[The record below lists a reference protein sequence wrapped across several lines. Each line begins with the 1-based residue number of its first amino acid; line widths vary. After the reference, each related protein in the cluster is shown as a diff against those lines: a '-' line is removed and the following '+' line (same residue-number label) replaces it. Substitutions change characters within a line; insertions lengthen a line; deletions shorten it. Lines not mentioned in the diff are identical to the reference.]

1 MINDPAGQYAALGV
15 DPAAAPEAIGAA
27 YRRKARVLHPDVMG
41 TGDATAFMRIKL
53 AYDVLGDAARRAA
66 YDRSA
71 LAPGVSGTASLEP
84 APQVP
89 RLSDL
94 PVALWVGLGGV
105 FCLAAIMAMV
115 QFAGPSPHPQG
126 PIIRPF
132 APPAA
137 VARPRPT
144 PPPAVSICR
153 WANDPLRAAGERR
166 YRGVAAR
173 REARRLSACWLPPRV
188 QLGRRGRTGSA
199 ARAGGDT
206 PGGRRQRLHRRD
218 APGAGR
224 PRGCTA
230 GVCAYNAGPS
240 PQNGEVLDRHGAGGV
255 GLSISNRD
263 AQPAVVKLR
272 DPSGRTAATVYVA
285 PGSTAAVANCRMTC
299 VSSGLRHRRAM
310 EPCLQYVSRP
320 ACGCSAS
327 PWMSCHQSVATV
339 IPPDLSVTPAPAD
352 IPDAEFE
359 HE

>member
-1 MINDPAGQYAALGV
+1 MP
-15 DPAAAPEAIGAA
+15 
-27 YRRKARVLHPDVMG
+27 RRSCGSNSP
-41 TGDATAFMRIKL
+41 TT
-53 AYDVLGDAARRAA
+53 
-66 YDRSA
+66 
-71 LAPGVSGTASLEP
+71 
-84 APQVP
+84 
-89 RLSDL
+89 
-94 PVALWVGLGGV
+94 
-105 FCLAAIMAMV
+105 CLAT
-115 QFAGPSPHPQG
+115 
-126 PIIRPF
+126 
-132 APPAA
+132 PPAA
-137 VARPRPT
+137 PPTTGRLSPPACRGRPSGTSTASSAPVGSACCVVGRPRRGVLSGGDHGDGAVRWSLAT
-144 PPPAVSICR
+144 SAGADHPAFRAPGRSGQTAAHAPSSRSICR

-173 REARRLSACWLPPRV
+173 HEARRLSACWLPPRV

-230 GVCAYNAGPS
+230 GVLRI
-240 PQNGEVLDRHGAGGV
+240 QRGAVAAERRGARSSRRRGV
-255 GLSISNRD
+255 RLSISNRD

-285 PGSTAAVANCRMTC
+285 PGSTAAVAELPDTAYRPDFAIGELW
-299 VSSGLRHRRAM
+299 SRACNTFAAGM
-310 EPCLQYVSRP
+310 RVERFAVDVLPSDQ
-320 ACGCSAS
+320 S
-327 PWMSCHQSVATV
+327 PLL